1 MKIFL
6 NNNLELIDTNEGII
20 SINDILKL
28 KNYTF
33 KMLIVRVNN
42 KLVTKSNYDVPIIK
56 ENDIVDIIH
65 LISGG

>member
-1 MKIFL
+1 MKVLL
-6 NNNLELIDTNEGII
+6 NNNIEILETDLKII
-20 SINDILKL
+20 SINDILKI

-42 KLVTKSNYDVPIIK
+42 KLITKDNYDVPIVQ